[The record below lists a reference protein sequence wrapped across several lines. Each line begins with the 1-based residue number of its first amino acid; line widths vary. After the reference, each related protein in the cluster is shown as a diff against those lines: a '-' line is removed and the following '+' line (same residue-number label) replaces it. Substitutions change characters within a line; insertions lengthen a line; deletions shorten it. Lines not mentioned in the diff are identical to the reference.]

1 MRRPGGPWR
10 CDPPT
15 TREHAVRRIPCVAT
29 MNVELVAPDRKIWT
43 GEAEMV
49 IARTTEGDIGILP
62 NHEPMLG
69 VLVESPVRI
78 KRTEGDELV
87 AGVHGG
93 FLSVTRDSV
102 SVLAE
107 VVELA
112 EEIDAARAR
121 QALDRADGSDD
132 DQAKAASRRA
142 AARLRAAGETV

>member
-1 MRRPGGPWR
+1 
-10 CDPPT
+10 
-15 TREHAVRRIPCVAT
+15 

-78 KRTEGDELV
+78 KHGEGAELV
-87 AGVHGG
+87 AAVHGG
-93 FLSVTRDSV
+93 FLSVTRDTV
-102 SVLAE
+102 SILAE

-112 EEIDAARAR
+112 DEIDASRAR
-121 QALDRADGSDD
+121 QSLDSAKGGDD
-132 DQAKAASRRA
+132 DEAKAAARRA
-142 AARLRAAGETV
+142 TARLRAVGETV

>member
-1 MRRPGGPWR
+1 
-10 CDPPT
+10 
-15 TREHAVRRIPCVAT
+15 
-29 MNVELVAPDRKIWT
+29 MNVELVSPDRKIWT

-87 AGVHGG
+87 AAVHGG

-121 QALDRADGSDD
+121 QSLEDAKSGDD
-132 DQAKAASRRA
+132 DEAKSAVRRA
-142 AARLRAAGETV
+142 TARLRTVGETL

>member
-1 MRRPGGPWR
+1 
-10 CDPPT
+10 
-15 TREHAVRRIPCVAT
+15 

-78 KRTEGDELV
+78 KRSEGDEIV
-87 AGVHGG
+87 AAVHGG
-93 FLSVTRDSV
+93 FLSVTRDNV

-112 EEIDAARAR
+112 EEIDTGRAR
-121 QALDRADGSDD
+121 QSLDEAKSGDD
-132 DQAKAASRRA
+132 DDSKAAARRA
-142 AARLRAAGETV
+142 TARLRAAGETL

>member
-1 MRRPGGPWR
+1 
-10 CDPPT
+10 
-15 TREHAVRRIPCVAT
+15 

-78 KRTEGDELV
+78 KRTEGEEIV
-87 AGVHGG
+87 AAVHGG
-93 FLSVTRDSV
+93 FLSVTRDNV

-112 EEIDAARAR
+112 EEIDAGRAR
-121 QALDRADGSDD
+121 QALDNAKSGEDD
-132 DQAKAASRRA
+132 EDKAAARRA
-142 AARLRAAGETV
+142 TARLRAVGETV

>member
-1 MRRPGGPWR
+1 
-10 CDPPT
+10 
-15 TREHAVRRIPCVAT
+15 

-62 NHEPMLG
+62 NHEPVLA

-78 KRTEGDELV
+78 KRSAEDELV
-87 AGVHGG
+87 AAVHGG
-93 FLSVTRDSV
+93 FLSVSRNGV

-112 EEIDAARAR
+112 EEIDGGRAR
-121 QALDRADGSDD
+121 QALDRAQSDD
-132 DQAKAASRRA
+132 SEESQAAVRR
-142 AARLRAAGETV
+142 